1 MQSHGFEKIPYWI
14 SVPRIYAT
22 ASEVATL
29 AFLRSKKIPVPEV
42 YGWSSVTDNPVGVE
56 YIIMEH
62 VAGVSADTRWFNNT
76 KHQKHA
82 LVTGIVD
89 IEKKLFSIPFGAI
102 GSLYFRSDLPP
113 QLQAPLYAVGTP
125 DEARDSQTYCIGP
138 TADYMFWYGQR
149 SELDLDRGLWTDPK
163 DYLRAIAEK
172 EVKWIERYGKPLE
185 NGIPH
190 NIAFPGVKL
199 PQDYLELLK
208 KYLTIAPYLLPREQ
222 GNNLSKPTLR
232 HQDTFKVRSIIDW
245 QHTIITPLLLTA
257 GYPKLFEN
265 PDPKPPSELKPP
277 KYPPGYGTMSSDE
290 QAQVDELIRRQSLF
304 YLYRVFNGGLNKV
317 HLEALR
323 DPLILQ
329 RQHLVDSAGRQWSG
343 DIVTLRGALMR
354 MQNLWSYLIG
364 KNHHIKC
371 PIDFSEQEVNDQAES
386 EQTWYNLNILI
397 NQWRDELGG
406 LSEEGWLPAQ
416 RYEAAMKRNK
426 SLMAEFSDG
435 ASPDE
440 LEKVKRGW
448 PFQDHDELY

>member
-1 MQSHGFEKIPYWI
+1 MEDGFRAIIKIPYWI
-14 SVPRIYAT
+14 SVPRTYAT
-22 ASEVATL
+22 ASEVASL

-56 YIIMEH
+56 YIIIEH
-62 VAGVSADTRWFNNT
+62 VAGVGAIL
-76 KHQKHA
+76 HA

-89 IEKKLFSIPFGAI
+89 IEKKLCSIPLGAI

-113 QLQAPLYAVGTP
+113 QLRAPLYAVGTP
-125 DEARDSQTYCIGP
+125 DEAGDSQTYCIVP

-149 SELDLDRGLWTDPK
+149 SKLDLDRGPWTDPK

-172 EVKWIERYGKPLE
+172 EVKWIEKYGKPLE

-199 PQDYLELLK
+199 PQDYLSSSR
-208 KYLTIAPYLLPREQ
+208 T
-222 GNNLSKPTLR
+222 
-232 HQDTFKVRSIIDW
+232 
-245 QHTIITPLLLTA
+245 
-257 GYPKLFEN
+257 GYPKIFEN
-265 PDPKPPSELKPP
+265 PNPKHPSELKPP
-277 KYPPGYGTMSSDE
+277 KYPPGYETMSPDE

-364 KNHHIKC
+364 KDHHVKC
-371 PIDFSEQEVNDQAES
+371 PIDFSEQEVTDQAES

-397 NQWRDELGG
+397 NKWRDELGG

-416 RYEAAMKRNK
+416 RYEAAVKRNK

>member
-1 MQSHGFEKIPYWI
+1 MEDGFRAIIKIPYWI
-14 SVPRIYAT
+14 SVPRTYAT
-22 ASEVATL
+22 ASEVASL

-56 YIIMEH
+56 YIIIEH
-62 VAGVSADTRWFNNT
+62 VAGV
-76 KHQKHA
+76 
-82 LVTGIVD
+82 GIVD
-89 IEKKLFSIPFGAI
+89 IEKKLCSIPLGAI

-113 QLQAPLYAVGTP
+113 QLRAPLYAVGTP
-125 DEARDSQTYCIGP
+125 DEAGDSQTYCIVP

-149 SELDLDRGLWTDPK
+149 SKLDLDRGPWTDPK

-172 EVKWIERYGKPLE
+172 EVKWIEKYGKPLE

-190 NIAFPGVKL
+190 NIAFP
-199 PQDYLELLK
+199 
-208 KYLTIAPYLLPREQ
+208 APYLLSREQ

-232 HQDTFKVRSIIDW
+232 HPDLTPSNVFICPDTFKVRSIIDW

-257 GYPKLFEN
+257 GYPKIFEN
-265 PDPKPPSELKPP
+265 PNPKHPSELKPP
-277 KYPPGYGTMSSDE
+277 KYPPGYETMSPDE

-364 KNHHIKC
+364 KDHHVKC
-371 PIDFSEQEVNDQAES
+371 PIDFSEQEVTDQAES

-397 NQWRDELGG
+397 NKWRDELGG

-416 RYEAAMKRNK
+416 RYEAAVKRNK

>member
-1 MQSHGFEKIPYWI
+1 MEDGFRAIIKIPYWI
-14 SVPRIYAT
+14 SIPRTYAT

-42 YGWSSVTDNPVGVE
+42 YGWSSVTGNPVGVE

-62 VAGVSADTRWFNNT
+62 VAGVGADTR
-76 KHQKHA
+76 
-82 LVTGIVD
+82 IVD
-89 IEKKLFSIPFGAI
+89 IEKKLFSIPFGAL
-102 GSLYFRSDLPP
+102 GSHYFKTDLPP

-125 DEARDSQTYCIGP
+125 DEAGDSQTYFIGP

-149 SELDLDRGLWTDPK
+149 AKLDLDRGSRTDPK
-163 DYLRAIAEK
+163 DYLRAIADK
-172 EVKWIERYGKPLE
+172 EVKWIEKYGKPLE
-185 NGIPH
+185 NGFPH
-190 NIAFPGVKL
+190 NIAFPGLKS
-199 PQDYLELLK
+199 PQ
-208 KYLTIAPYLLPREQ
+208 AR
-222 GNNLSKPTLR
+222 
-232 HQDTFKVRSIIDW
+232 
-245 QHTIITPLLLTA
+245 
-257 GYPKLFEN
+257 YPKLFEN

-277 KYPPGYGTMSSDE
+277 KYPPGYETMSPDE

-364 KNHHIKC
+364 KDHHIKC
-371 PIDFSEQEVNDQAES
+371 PIDFSEQEANDQAES

-406 LSEEGWLPAQ
+406 LSEERWLPAQ
-416 RYEAAMKRNK
+416 RYEAAVKRNK

-440 LEKVKRGW
+440 LEKLKQGL
-448 PFQDHDELY
+448 PFQGHDELY

>member
-1 MQSHGFEKIPYWI
+1 MKPET
-14 SVPRIYAT
+14 PRPT
-22 ASEVATL
+22 ASDQLLITCFGMGNELSWIWTEG
-29 AFLRSKKIPVPEV
+29 RS
-42 YGWSSVTDNPVGVE
+42 
-56 YIIMEH
+56 
-62 VAGVSADTRWFNNT
+62 
-76 KHQKHA
+76 
-82 LVTGIVD
+82 
-89 IEKKLFSIPFGAI
+89 
-102 GSLYFRSDLPP
+102 
-113 QLQAPLYAVGTP
+113 
-125 DEARDSQTYCIGP
+125 
-138 TADYMFWYGQR
+138 
-149 SELDLDRGLWTDPK
+149 
-163 DYLRAIAEK
+163 
-172 EVKWIERYGKPLE
+172 
-185 NGIPH
+185 
-190 NIAFPGVKL
+190 

-208 KYLTIAPYLLPREQ
+208 KYMTIAPYLLPEEQ

-232 HQDTFKVRSIIDW
+232 HPDKFKVKSIIDW

-265 PDPKPPSELKPP
+265 LNPKHPSELKPP

-304 YLYRVFNGGLNKV
+304 YLYHVFNGGLNKV

-416 RYEAAMKRNK
+416 RYEAAVKRNK

-440 LEKVKRGW
+440 LEILKQSW
-448 PFQDHDELY
+448 PFQDHGEVY

>member
-1 MQSHGFEKIPYWI
+1 MEDGFRAIIKIPYWI
-14 SVPRIYAT
+14 SIPRTYAT

-42 YGWSSVTDNPVGVE
+42 YGWSSVTGNPVGVE

-62 VAGVSADTRWFNNT
+62 VA
-76 KHQKHA
+76 
-82 LVTGIVD
+82 GIVD
-89 IEKKLFSIPFGAI
+89 IEKKLFSIPFGAL
-102 GSLYFRSDLPP
+102 GSHYFKTDLPP

-125 DEARDSQTYCIGP
+125 DEAGDSQTYFIGP

-149 SELDLDRGLWTDPK
+149 AKLDLDRGSRTDPK
-163 DYLRAIAEK
+163 DYLRAIADK
-172 EVKWIERYGKPLE
+172 EVKWIEKYGKPLE
-185 NGIPH
+185 NGFPH
-190 NIAFPGVKL
+190 NIAFPGLKS
-199 PQDYLELLK
+199 PQGYLELLR
-208 KYLTIAPYLLPREQ
+208 KYMTIAPYLLPQEQ

-232 HQDTFKVRSIIDW
+232 HPAMSSYVQIHSK
-245 QHTIITPLLLTA
+245 
-257 GYPKLFEN
+257 YPKLFEN

-277 KYPPGYGTMSSDE
+277 KYPPGYETMSPDE

-364 KNHHIKC
+364 KDHHIKC
-371 PIDFSEQEVNDQAES
+371 PIDFSEQEANDQAES

-406 LSEEGWLPAQ
+406 LSEERWLPAQ
-416 RYEAAMKRNK
+416 RYEAAVKRNK

-440 LEKVKRGW
+440 LEKLKQGL
-448 PFQDHDELY
+448 PFQGHDELY